1 MLRKTAVFRNASPC
15 SLICATVWEKSATSA
30 GYKREA
36 HSSTFKMKA
45 AGTAEMVVLVN
56 EAVLRRIIETSA
68 PPLNLGSAEPRVS
81 AKECQG
87 FRETKMRNG
96 GRVLLAVLNLC
107 LRTQIRVATFDVSHS
122 DASHSDASHSDI
134 DSTQS
139 IAASIQKFYNSPV
152 KSVSTA
158 CHRCSIKAD
167 SHIPCSSHA
176 VLMPFPCHAF
186 PPRV

>member
-1 MLRKTAVFRNASPC
+1 LQSDTV
-15 SLICATVWEKSATSA
+15 CARVSEQSATSA

-56 EAVLRRIIETSA
+56 EAALRRIIETSA

-87 FRETKMRNG
+87 FRETKVRNG
-96 GRVLLAVLNLC
+96 GRVLLAVLNLYV
-107 LRTQIRVATFDVSHS
+107 RIQIRVATFD
-122 DASHSDASHSDI
+122 ASHSVTH
-134 DSTQS
+134 STQS
-139 IAASIQKFYNSPV
+139 IAASIQKCCHSPV

-158 CHRCSIKAD
+158 HHR
-167 SHIPCSSHA
+167 
-176 VLMPFPCHAF
+176 
-186 PPRV
+186 